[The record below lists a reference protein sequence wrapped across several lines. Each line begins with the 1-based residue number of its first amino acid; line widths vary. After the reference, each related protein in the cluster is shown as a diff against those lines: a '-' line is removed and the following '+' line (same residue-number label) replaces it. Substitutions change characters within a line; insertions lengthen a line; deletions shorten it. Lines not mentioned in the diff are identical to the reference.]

1 MDNELGVVVGYDQ
14 SRSAGRALRWGAA
27 EAAARGLPLTVCHA
41 WEWPYHEWPGE
52 LVPLELVRRP
62 AQRLVKA
69 TAAWLRRHYT
79 GVPVNTLT
87 DRGSPAAV
95 LAELSREAALIVVGT
110 RGHGGLERLV
120 AGCTS
125 TAVAV
130 RAACP
135 VIVTRGRPGVGG
147 AGEVLVGFDGSRA
160 SAAALGFAAQEA
172 HRLDAPLTALIAG
185 GGRGR
190 DEGAGEPGPQTV
202 GLAWEELDFWQRRYP
217 ELRGDV
223 EYAEEPAR
231 PVLLG
236 RAREARLL
244 VVGARG
250 LGEVRGL
257 LLGSISQAMVHHAPC
272 PVAVVHGEITDAGGP
287 KALVPG
293 TSYSGVI
300 RTPARR

>member
-14 SRSAGRALRWGAA
+14 SWSSGRALRWGAA

-41 WEWPYHEWPGE
+41 WDWPYHEWPGE
-52 LVPLELVRRP
+52 LVPLDLVRRP
-62 AQRLVKA
+62 AQRLA
-69 TAAWLRRHYT
+69 RSAAAWVGRHYA

-87 DRGSPAAV
+87 DRGSPATV
-95 LAELSREAALIVVGT
+95 LAELSAEAALIVVGT
-110 RGHGGLERLV
+110 RGHGVLGGLV
-120 AGCTS
+120 AGSTS
-125 TAVAV
+125 TAVAI

-135 VIVTRGRPGVGG
+135 VIVMRDQREADG

-172 HRLDAPLTALIAG
+172 QRLDAPLTALIAG
-185 GGRGR
+185 GRGH
-190 DEGAGEPGPQTV
+190 DAGEPGPETA
-202 GLAWEELDFWQRRYP
+202 GFAWEELGFWQRLYP

-223 EYAEEPAR
+223 EVTGAQAR
-231 PVLLG
+231 PALLD

-272 PVAVVHGEITDAGGP
+272 PVAVVHGGITAEGDAGGP
-287 KALVPG
+287 KTLVQG
-293 TSYSGVI
+293 TSSSGVI
-300 RTPARR
+300 GRPARR